1 MAQSMHGLD
10 LAVLV
15 VYFSAIL
22 ATGIYFWRRSRTVDT
37 FTAAGRSLPG
47 WVCGLSI
54 LATYVSSISFLA
66 LPGKAYASNWNPFA
80 FSLSLPLATWIAV
93 KYFVPYYKESGDISA
108 YSHLERRFGTWARV
122 YAGICYLL
130 TQFARMGAV
139 LYLMALPMSLLLGWD
154 IRWIIL
160 ITGAA
165 VIVYTFMGG
174 IIAVIWTDAIQ
185 CLILMAG
192 AFLCAVLVFFSMPD
206 GPGQLFSI
214 ASANHKFSLGSF
226 GSSLAEPTFWV
237 VLFYGMIINLQ
248 NFGIDQ
254 SYVQRYVASS
264 SVNQARK
271 GLWLGGL
278 LYLPLSAGFFF
289 IGTGLFAFYQS
300 QPELLPEPLHD
311 AAKADSVFPH
321 FIVTELPNGLSG
333 LLIAAIFAAAMSSL
347 STSLNSS
354 ATLILS
360 DFYKR
365 FFRKNASESESM
377 RVLLVATVVWGG
389 LGTALALAMIH
400 VQSALDAWWML
411 SGIFSGGMLG
421 LFLLGMISRKAGNP
435 AACAGVICGVLV
447 IAWMTFSRRLSGSL
461 EYLRSP
467 FHSFLIT
474 VFGTIAILLVG
485 LFITKFVKNGTV
497 KS

>member
-1 MAQSMHGLD
+1 
-10 LAVLV
+10 
-15 VYFSAIL
+15 
-22 ATGIYFWRRSRTVDT
+22 
-37 FTAAGRSLPG
+37 
-47 WVCGLSI
+47 
-54 LATYVSSISFLA
+54 
-66 LPGKAYASNWNPFA
+66 
-80 FSLSLPLATWIAV
+80 
-93 KYFVPYYKESGDISA
+93 
-108 YSHLERRFGTWARV
+108 
-122 YAGICYLL
+122 
-130 TQFARMGAV
+130 MGAV